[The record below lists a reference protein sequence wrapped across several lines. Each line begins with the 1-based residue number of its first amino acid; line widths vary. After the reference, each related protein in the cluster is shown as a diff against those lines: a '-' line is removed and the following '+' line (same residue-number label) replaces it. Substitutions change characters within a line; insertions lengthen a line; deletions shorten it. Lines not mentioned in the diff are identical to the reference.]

1 MVRKTERPYRRDDD
15 KSHLKCT
22 HCGGTRHTKNECFKL
37 VGYLEWWPD
46 AKKKVSK
53 PAVRTT
59 DQIRTIGRAAV
70 GQGVT
75 EELTIDEQKKE
86 TSVALMGVSGSR
98 EEEGTITFS
107 NGPNEGDE
115 TLVFRREGGDSLLNK
130 GTNDP
135 SNEKGSLITFCFIYF
150 QEWLDFRL

>member
-37 VGYLEWWPD
+37 VGYQEWWPD

-98 EEEGTITFS
+98 EEERTITLQTAQMKEME
-107 NGPNEGDE
+107 P
-115 TLVFRREGGDSLLNK
+115 
-130 GTNDP
+130 
-135 SNEKGSLITFCFIYF
+135 
-150 QEWLDFRL
+150 